1 MEYTLWQTRAV
12 STAVSALIGR
22 RGATVHFAA
31 PRRTALKAQV
41 SKQNIWYNNL
51 QAHISRLTMLR
62 HLKLLRTPPENA
74 LPPLQLSHFAP
85 GRAAPFVF

>member
-1 MEYTLWQTRAV
+1 
-12 STAVSALIGR
+12 
-22 RGATVHFAA
+22 VHFAA

-51 QAHISRLTMLR
+51 QAHISMLR

-74 LPPLQLSHFAP
+74 LPPLLQLSHFAP